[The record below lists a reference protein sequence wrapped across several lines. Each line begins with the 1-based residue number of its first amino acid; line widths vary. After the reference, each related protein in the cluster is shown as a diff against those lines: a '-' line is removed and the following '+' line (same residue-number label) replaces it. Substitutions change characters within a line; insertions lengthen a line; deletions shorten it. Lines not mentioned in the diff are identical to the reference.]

1 MTLTPFSVTE
11 KRSRQKIRKAI
22 DDLNS
27 TINPFDPDTHFLN
40 TSSNSSRLHKSS
52 KIDHI
57 LSYETNR
64 IKLKRIVII
73 QSIFMD
79 LLELN

>member
-11 KRSRQKIRKAI
+11 KRSRQEIRKAI

-40 TSSNSSRLHKSS
+40 TSSHSSRIHKSS
-52 KIDHI
+52 KIGHI
-57 LSYETNR
+57 LRYETNR
-64 IKLKRIVII
+64 IKLKRIEII
-73 QSIFMD
+73 QSMFTD